1 MPLVQVRKSS
11 RKKKKTSKIVEMAID
26 DEDPLKPKIARKKK
40 STHFDESEMDV
51 LKTSKIVQSLSY
63 DFDTIKP
70 KNIASSKSD
79 ARKRKERGGYR
90 CAKCGQPKK
99 GHLCPFRTRYAEM
112 GTQCDLKITA
122 PNKRFKGS
130 VYMEDSK

>member
-26 DEDPLKPKIARKKK
+26 DEDPLKLKIARKEK